1 MEENTF
7 QQAVR
12 NFAHDLASGDAVRH
26 LADRGLTVTEITAQL
41 AFPTKKELVTEMVWK
56 HYLNTGWIRLEE
68 PTGGTVRKVSYVT
81 EEGIFGK
88 TSLRQV
94 VEEIPAPA
102 EGYVRCSF
110 GRELYRDREAF
121 LKRLER
127 LSASDREYILDL
139 PWPLTDVWHVEDER
153 MKRILQML
161 GEEDGK

>member
-26 LADRGLTVTEITAQL
+26 LADRGMTVTEITAHL
-41 AFPTKKELVTEMVWK
+41 SFPTKKELVTEMVWK
-56 HYLNTGWIRLEE
+56 HYLNTGRIRLEE
-68 PTGGTVRKVSYVT
+68 PVGGTVRKVSYVK
-81 EEGIFGK
+81 EEGSLGK

-94 VEEIPAPA
+94 VEEIPAPE
-102 EGYVRCSF
+102 EGYVRCTF
-110 GRELYRDREAF
+110 GRELYRDRGAF

-139 PWPLTDVWHVEDER
+139 PWPLADVWHVKDDR
-153 MKRILQML
+153 MERILRVL
-161 GEEDGK
+161 CGNDKE